1 MKLQDTTS
9 IRQFADECSD
19 FLGIKCPKIT
29 FGFSK
34 LKQGNLSALVLDENK
49 QVKSIK
55 VSDECEDILD
65 IYFAICHELRH
76 VYQMEYAPS
85 IFKQYTAID
94 KGLSTEEY
102 NLQPAEID
110 ANAFAAV
117 YMHKKFGV
125 SPLFRGYS
133 EKLKNEIYLQMKK
146 F

>member
-1 MKLQDTTS
+1 MKLQDTMS

-34 LKQGNLSALVLDENK
+34 LKQGNLSVLVLDENK

-76 VYQMEYAPS
+76 VYQTVYAPDLFS
-85 IFKQYTAID
+85 QYATID
-94 KGLSTEEY
+94 DGLSTEEY

-110 ANAFAAV
+110 ANAFASV
-117 YMHKKFGV
+117 YMREKFGV
-125 SPLFRGYS
+125 SPLFRSYS
-133 EKLKNEIYLQMKK
+133 EKVKNEIYLQMKK

>member
-1 MKLQDTTS
+1 MKLQDTTP
-9 IRQFADECSD
+9 ILQFANECSGY
-19 FLGIKCPKIT
+19 LGIDCPKIT

-34 LKQGNLSALVLDENK
+34 LKQGNLSVLVLDENK

-76 VYQMEYAPS
+76 VYQTVYAPDLFS
-85 IFKQYTAID
+85 QYATID
-94 KGLSTEEY
+94 DGLSTEEY

-117 YMHKKFGV
+117 YMREKFGV
-125 SPLFRGYS
+125 SPLFRSYS
-133 EKLKNEIYLQMKK
+133 EKVKNEIYLQMKK

>member
-1 MKLQDTTS
+1 MKLKNTMS
-9 IRQFADECSD
+9 ILQFANECSD
-19 FLGIKCPKIT
+19 YLGIDCPKIT

-34 LKQGNLSALVLDENK
+34 LKQGNLSMLVLDENK
-49 QVKSIK
+49 RVKSIK
-55 VSDECEDILD
+55 VIDEFEEILD

-76 VYQMEYAPS
+76 VYQTVYAPDLFS
-85 IFKQYTAID
+85 QYATID
-94 KGLSTEEY
+94 DGLSTEEY

-133 EKLKNEIYLQMKK
+133 EKVKNEIYLQMKK